1 MFRRLIFR
9 YKNRKNV
16 VNSHKTNRT
25 ICGIIDK
32 IVILH
37 NLTEAESMKPT
48 PKKPLNAHTAGT
60 CLLVTLLL
68 FFKSFL
74 FYSHV
79 NLAGF
84 HPLFALLTAGICLFL
99 WAVLNLVSE
108 RTAKIVMFTAYTI
121 LSVFMAIDAVYYSYV
136 SKMPSIALL
145 PMIWQA
151 SGIADTILRLL
162 RPYHMLM
169 LIDLPLWCMRAADR
183 ADDKIRE
190 NILDRIERR
199 LKAVELKKS
208 AAYATA
214 FALCGCVFV
223 TACVWPEF
231 EAEYMA
237 NELFCYHIRDFYTTA
252 KDSTTDR
259 TVDKSLYTA
268 ESQADSKY
276 YGIAKDRNVIVL
288 QVEAMQNFVI
298 GAVYE
303 GQEIT
308 PNLNRLLE
316 ADTFYFDNYYY
327 QIGGGNTADA
337 EFAVNNSLFAPENDA
352 AYVKYT
358 NNTYHGLPYLLKDH
372 GYSGA
377 YAFHNYISSFWN
389 RETAYPN
396 QGFDSYTSLEDF
408 VQDDMFAMGLSDKS
422 MFRQSMEL
430 LVTYEEPFYAFYVT
444 VSSHHPYAL
453 PLKDRE
459 IVLKPEDEGTLFGL
473 YLQAMN
479 YADRAIGE
487 FLDRLDEA
495 GLYENSVIAIYGDHY
510 ALANTDPE
518 NSTRVA
524 ALTDGQYS
532 IFDVFNVPF
541 IVHVPGCGY
550 AETKSAAGGHID
562 VMPTLLCLL
571 GIDNDK
577 TVMFGQNLLEAESGF
592 VCEQTHVAVGS
603 FISDEVYFKKPY
615 NNIKANYDAYSKAD
629 MSRLD
634 PDLFAEQSEYAKNR
648 ILDCAELLADNDI
661 LLD

>member
-1 MFRRLIFR
+1 MMNQTSRQ
-9 YKNRKNV
+9 K
-16 VNSHKTNRT
+16 
-25 ICGIIDK
+25 
-32 IVILH
+32 
-37 NLTEAESMKPT
+37 LTGHDAM
-48 PKKPLNAHTAGT
+48 L
-60 CLLVTLLL
+60 CLLPAVLL
-68 FFKSFL
+68 FFKSYL

-84 HPLFALLTAGICLFL
+84 HPIFAVLTAAIFLFSWSAL
-99 WAVLNLVSE
+99 SLLSRRA
-108 RTAKIVMFTAYTI
+108 AKIVMFTAYTI

-162 RPYHMLM
+162 KPYHMAM
-169 LIDLPLWCMRAADR
+169 VIDLPLWCMRAAN
-183 ADDKIRE
+183 ASDDKIRE
-190 NILDRIERR
+190 NLLDKLSAR
-199 LKAVELKKS
+199 LKAMELKKT
-208 AAYATA
+208 AAYAVS
-214 FALCGCVFV
+214 FGLCLCVLV
-223 TACVWPEF
+223 TACLWPGF
-231 EAEYMA
+231 EPQYMA
-237 NELFCYHIRDFYTTA
+237 NELFCYHVRDFYTVM
-252 KDSTTDR
+252 KDSTSDR
-259 TVDKSLYTA
+259 VVDKSIYTA
-268 ESQADSKY
+268 ESQAFSEY
-276 YGIAKDRNVIVL
+276 YGIAEGRNVIVL

-298 GAVYE
+298 GAYYE

-308 PNLNRLLE
+308 PNLNRLI
-316 ADTFYFDNYYY
+316 AKDSFYFDNYYY

-352 AYVKYT
+352 GYVKYAD
-358 NNTYHGLPYLLKDH
+358 NTYHGLPYLLKDH

-396 QGFDSYTSLEDF
+396 QGFDSYTSLEDLE
-408 VQDDMFAMGLSDKS
+408 QDDMFPMGLSDKS
-422 MFRQSMEL
+422 MFRQSMDM

-444 VSSHHPYAL
+444 VSSHHPYAI

-473 YLQAMN
+473 YIQAMN

-487 FLDRLDEA
+487 FIEQLDEA

-510 ALANTDPE
+510 ALANTDPA

-524 ALTDGQYS
+524 AMTDGQYS

-541 IVHVPGCGY
+541 IVNVPGCGY

-562 VMPTLLCLL
+562 VLPTLLCLL

-577 TVMFGQNLLEAESGF
+577 TVMFGQNLLEAETGF

-615 NNIKANYDAYSKAD
+615 NNIKANYDAYSRAD
-629 MSRLD
+629 MSRMD

-661 LLD
+661 LLP

>member
-1 MFRRLIFR
+1 M
-9 YKNRKNV
+9 KQTPT
-16 VNSHKTNRT
+16 KT
-25 ICGIIDK
+25 
-32 IVILH
+32 
-37 NLTEAESMKPT
+37 LT
-48 PKKPLNAHTAGT
+48 AHAAGT
-60 CLLVTLLL
+60 CVLVTVLL

-84 HPLFALLTAGICLFL
+84 HPLFALLTAGIFLFL
-99 WAVLNLVSE
+99 WTALSLISE
-108 RTAKIVMFTAYTI
+108 RTAKIIMFTAYTV

-136 SKMPSIALL
+136 SKLPSAALI
-145 PMIWQA
+145 PMLWQA
-151 SGIADTILRLL
+151 KGISDTILKLL
-162 RPYHMLM
+162 KPYHMAM
-169 LIDLPLWCMRAADR
+169 LIDLPLWCMRAADCD
-183 ADDKIRE
+183 DDKIRE
-190 NILDRIERR
+190 NLLDRIARR
-199 LKAVELKKS
+199 MKAAELKRS
-208 AAYATA
+208 TVYTVS
-214 FALCGCVFV
+214 FALCLCVLL
-223 TACVWPEF
+223 TACIWPGF

-237 NELFCYHIRDFYTTA
+237 NELFCYHIRDFYTIA
-252 KDSTTDR
+252 KDNAADR
-259 TVDKSLYTA
+259 VVDKSLYTA
-268 ESQADSKY
+268 ESQADSEY
-276 YGIAKDRNVIVL
+276 YGIAENRNVIVL

-298 GAVYE
+298 GAVYG

-316 ADTFYFDNYYY
+316 KDTFYFDNYYY

-337 EFAVNNSLFAPENDA
+337 EFAVNNSLFAPESEA

-377 YAFHNYISSFWN
+377 HAFHNYIPSFWN
-389 RETAYPN
+389 RETAYPK
-396 QGFDSYTSLEDF
+396 QGFDSFTSLEDF
-408 VQDDMFAMGLSDKS
+408 EQDDMFPMGLSDKS
-422 MFRQSMEL
+422 MFRQSMEHL
-430 LVTYEEPFYAFYVT
+430 KTCEEPFYAFYVT
-444 VSSHHPYAL
+444 VSSHHPYAI

-459 IVLKPEDEGTLFGL
+459 ITLKPEDEGTLFGL
-473 YLQAMN
+473 YIQSMN

-487 FLDRLDEA
+487 FIERLDEA

-510 ALANTDPE
+510 ALSNTDPE

-577 TVMFGQNLLEAESGF
+577 TVMFGQNLLEAETGF

-629 MSRLD
+629 MSRME
-634 PDLFAEQSEYAKNR
+634 PDLFREQSDYAKNR

-661 LLD
+661 LLP

>member
-1 MFRRLIFR
+1 MKKHPL
-9 YKNRKNV
+9 
-16 VNSHKTNRT
+16 T
-25 ICGIIDK
+25 
-32 IVILH
+32 LH
-37 NLTEAESMKPT
+37 AAASV
-48 PKKPLNAHTAGT
+48 
-60 CLLVTLLL
+60 LLVTLLL
-68 FFKSFL
+68 SFKSYL

-84 HPLFALLTAGICLFL
+84 HPLFAILTGGIFLFL
-99 WAVLNLVSE
+99 WSALSLLSPKA
-108 RTAKIVMFTAYTI
+108 AKIVMVTLYTI
-121 LSVFMAIDAVYYSYV
+121 ISCFMAIDAVYYSYV

-151 SGIADTILRLL
+151 KGISDTIFKLL
-162 RPYHMLM
+162 RPYHMAM
-169 LIDLPLWCMRAADR
+169 LIDLPLWCMRIANR
-183 ADDKIRE
+183 DDEKIRE
-190 NILDRIERR
+190 NLLDRIARR
-199 LKAVELKKS
+199 LSAIELRRKT
-208 AAYATA
+208 AYAVS
-214 FALCGCVFV
+214 FALCGCVLL
-223 TACVWPEF
+223 TACLWPGF
-231 EAEYMA
+231 EPEYMA
-237 NELFCYHIRDFYTTA
+237 NELICYHTRDFYTTV
-252 KDSTTDR
+252 KDSRTDR
-259 TVDKSLYTA
+259 VVDKSLYTA
-268 ESQADSKY
+268 ESQADSEY
-276 YGIAKDRNVIVL
+276 YGIAEGRNVIVI

-308 PNLNRLLE
+308 PNLNRLLK

-337 EFAVNNSLFAPENDA
+337 EFAVNNSLFAPESEA

-358 NNTYHGLPYLLKDH
+358 DNTWHGLPYLLKDH

-377 YAFHNYISSFWN
+377 HAFHNYIQTFWN
-389 RETAYPN
+389 RETAYPY
-396 QGFDSYTSLEDF
+396 QGFDSFTSLEDLE
-408 VQDDMFAMGLSDKS
+408 QDDMFPMGLSDKS
-422 MFRQSMEL
+422 MFRQSMEQL
-430 LVTYEEPFYAFYVT
+430 KTFEEPFYAFYVT
-444 VSSHHPYAL
+444 VSSHHPYAI

-473 YLQAMN
+473 YLQSMN

-577 TVMFGQNLLEAESGF
+577 TVMFGQNLLEAETGF

-615 NNIKANYDAYSKAD
+615 NNIKANYDAYSRAD
-629 MSRLD
+629 MSRMD
-634 PDLFAEQSEYAKNR
+634 PDLFKEQSDYAKNR

-661 LLD
+661 LLP

>member
-1 MFRRLIFR
+1 
-9 YKNRKNV
+9 
-16 VNSHKTNRT
+16 
-25 ICGIIDK
+25 
-32 IVILH
+32 
-37 NLTEAESMKPT
+37 MKPSPT
-48 PKKPLNAHTAGT
+48 KKLTAHSAGI

-68 FFKSFL
+68 FFKSYL

-84 HPLFALLTAGICLFL
+84 HPLFALLTAAIFLFC
-99 WAVLNLVSE
+99 WTVLHTVSE
-108 RTAKIVMFTAYTI
+108 RAAKIVMFTAYTI

-136 SKMPSIALL
+136 SKMPSIAML

-151 SGIADTILRLL
+151 TGIADTILRLL
-162 RPYHMLM
+162 KPYHMAM
-169 LIDLPLWCMRAADR
+169 LIDLPLWCMRAADSG
-183 ADDKIRE
+183 DDKIRE
-190 NILDRIERR
+190 NLIDRIVRR
-199 LKAVELKKS
+199 LKSVELKKS
-208 AAYATA
+208 AAYAVS
-214 FALCGCVFV
+214 FALCLCVLV
-223 TACVWPEF
+223 TACVWTGF
-231 EAEYMA
+231 EPEYMA
-237 NELFCYHIRDFYTTA
+237 NELFCYHLRDFYTVVR
-252 KDSTTDR
+252 DSTSDR
-259 TVDKSLYTA
+259 IVDKSLYTA
-268 ESQADSKY
+268 KSQADSEY
-276 YGIAKDRNVIVL
+276 FGIAKDRNVIVL

-308 PNLNRLLE
+308 PNLNRLIG

-327 QIGGGNTADA
+327 QIGGGNTSDA
-337 EFAVNNSLFAPENDA
+337 EFAVNNSLFAPESEA

-358 NNTYHGLPYLLKDH
+358 ENTWHGLPYLLKDH

-377 YAFHNYISSFWN
+377 YAFHNYVSSFWN
-389 RETAYPN
+389 RETAYPY
-396 QGFDSYTSLEDF
+396 QGFDSFTSLEDF
-408 VQDDMFAMGLSDKS
+408 EQDDMFPMGLSDKS
-422 MFRQSMEL
+422 MFRQSMEQL
-430 LVTYEEPFYAFYVT
+430 KTFEEPFYAFYVT
-444 VSSHHPYAL
+444 VSSHHPYAI

-473 YLQAMN
+473 YLQSMN

-487 FLDRLDEA
+487 FIEQLDEA
-495 GLYENSVIAIYGDHY
+495 GLYENSVIAVYGDHY

-550 AETKSAAGGHID
+550 TETKSAAGGHID

-577 TVMFGQNLLEAESGF
+577 TVMFGQNLLEAETGF

-615 NNIKANYDAYSKAD
+615 NNIKANYDAYSRAD
-629 MSRLD
+629 MSRMD
-634 PDLFAEQSEYAKNR
+634 PDLFKEQSDYAKQR

-661 LLD
+661 LLP